1 MNLLRVLSL
10 QDDRGE
16 LLGPELQVFR
26 DHADL
31 SERMSKSFY
40 YGKLPTTDRPSLAL
54 TGIAVEMFS
63 KVLPND
69 GLELLDMHY
78 AASVTRRACITPCSL
93 MLAVVYL
100 DQLRHRNPEYLASVS
115 PCELFLVSMLVA
127 SKFLYDDGQE
137 DEVFNGEWA
146 ASAGMDLRDLN
157 LLERRFLDALDWNLY
172 VKPETFTH
180 VLEGMEHRIA
190 YLEFCRRGWSTYT
203 DISALSKG
211 ATLGHCWLL
220 VYDGVIK
227 VMVVSAIAYVAATLT
242 LFGSATLV
250 HKLASQPPVAVETNS
265 SVAPVECPPP
275 CWAGCGA
282 APLQQAHQQPYQWAQ
297 QRAHDQEYQQ
307 EYQNILQQKYQQA
320 DQQGYQKAHHQ
331 TWQAHQQTYQHTH
344 QQTYQQPYQ
353 QTYQQPYQHRHQ
365 HSHQHLLGL
374 TF

>member
-1 MNLLRVLSL
+1 MGCFQTKVS
-10 QDDRGE
+10 
-16 LLGPELQVFR
+16 FK
-26 DHADL
+26 
-31 SERMSKSFY
+31 ERSANILFY
-40 YGKLPTTDRPSLAL
+40 ILPTTDRPSLAL

-180 VLEGMEHRIA
+180 VLEGMEHR
-190 YLEFCRRGWSTYT
+190 
-203 DISALSKG
+203 
-211 ATLGHCWLL
+211 
-220 VYDGVIK
+220 
-227 VMVVSAIAYVAATLT
+227 
-242 LFGSATLV
+242 
-250 HKLASQPPVAVETNS
+250 
-265 SVAPVECPPP
+265 
-275 CWAGCGA
+275 
-282 APLQQAHQQPYQWAQ
+282 
-297 QRAHDQEYQQ
+297 
-307 EYQNILQQKYQQA
+307 
-320 DQQGYQKAHHQ
+320 
-331 TWQAHQQTYQHTH
+331 
-344 QQTYQQPYQ
+344 
-353 QTYQQPYQHRHQ
+353 
-365 HSHQHLLGL
+365 
-374 TF
+374 